1 MKVIRGIGKNRC
13 ERTIDFSRPIK
24 YYEQAV
30 LAGKGFGIPVI
41 ENYDN
46 PSAVYFWD
54 NETIRATIGK
64 DRYELVDDNPYVYE
78 QLKNNVE
85 LLFALHGL

>member
-13 ERTIDFSRPIK
+13 ERIIDFSRPLK
-24 YYEQAV
+24 YYETFG
-30 LAGKGFGIPVI
+30 GKGFGIPVI
-41 ENYDN
+41 ENHDT
-46 PSAVYFWD
+46 PSEVYFWD
-54 NETIRATIGK
+54 YETIRATVGK
-64 DRYELVDDNPYVYE
+64 DRYELVEDNPYAYE